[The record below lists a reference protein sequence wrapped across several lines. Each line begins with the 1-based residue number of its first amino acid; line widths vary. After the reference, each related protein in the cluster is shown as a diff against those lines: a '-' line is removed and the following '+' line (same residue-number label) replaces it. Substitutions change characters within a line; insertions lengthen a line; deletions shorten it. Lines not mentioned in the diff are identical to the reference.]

1 MEYTIQQLSNLA
13 GVSTRTLRWYDEVG
27 LLPPLRVGENGY
39 RIYGP
44 EEVDRLQLIL
54 FYRAMGMEL
63 RRIGEILDA
72 PNFDRL
78 AALRSHLSELEKQEA
93 KITLMIESVKE
104 TILSAERNEIMTDK
118 EKFKAF
124 KKGIVDENEA
134 QYGKE
139 AREKYGNGQVDAAN
153 ANIMGLKEHE
163 FTRWSELDKDI
174 LAKLEQAVTEGFS
187 PEGEV
192 GKELTALHLEWLS
205 FSIKGC
211 SPAQQKGIAQLYVCD
226 ERFTAYYDKKVPGC
240 AAFLTAAVSYWA
252 K

>member
-1 MEYTIQQLSNLA
+1 MS
-13 GVSTRTLRWYDEVG
+13 
-27 LLPPLRVGENGY
+27 
-39 RIYGP
+39 
-44 EEVDRLQLIL
+44 
-54 FYRAMGMEL
+54 
-63 RRIGEILDA
+63 
-72 PNFDRL
+72 
-78 AALRSHLSELEKQEA
+78 
-93 KITLMIESVKE
+93 
-104 TILSAERNEIMTDK
+104 DK

-139 AREKYGNGQVDAAN
+139 AREKYGDAQVDSAN

-163 FTRWSELDKDI
+163 FARWSELDKDI

-205 FSIKGC
+205 FTIKNC
-211 SPAQQKGIAQLYVCD
+211 SPAQQRGIAQLYVCD

-240 AAFLTAAVSYWA
+240 AAFLTAAVSHWA

>member
-27 LLPPLRVGENGY
+27 LLPPLRIGNNGY

-63 RRIGEILDA
+63 RRIREILDA

-78 AALRSHLSELEKQEA
+78 NALRAHLCALEEKEREL
-93 KITLMIESVKE
+93 TLMIDSVKE
-104 TILSAERNEIMTDK
+104 TILSAERNEIMSDK
-118 EKFKAF
+118 EKFKAI

-134 QYGKE
+134 AYGKE
-139 AREKYGNGQVDAAN
+139 AREKYGDEQVDTAN
-153 ANIMGLKEHE
+153 ANIMGLKDYE
-163 FTRWSELDKDI
+163 FERWSALDKEI
-174 LAKLEQAVTEGFS
+174 LTKLEQAVTEGSS
-187 PEGEV
+187 PESEV
-192 GKELTALHLEWLS
+192 GAELTKLHLEWLS
-205 FSIKGC
+205 FTIKGC
-211 SPAQQKGIAQLYVCD
+211 SPAQQRSIAQLYVCD
-226 ERFTAYYDKKVPGC
+226 ERFTAYYDKKIPGC
-240 AAFLTAAVSYWA
+240 AAFLTAAVSHWA

>member
-27 LLPPLRVGENGY
+27 LLPPLRIGENGY

-63 RRIGEILDA
+63 RRIREMLDA
-72 PNFDRL
+72 PDFDRL
-78 AALRSHLSELEKQEA
+78 DALRAHLKALEEKEREL
-93 KITLMIESVKE
+93 TLMIDSVKE
-104 TILSAERNEIMTDK
+104 TILSAERNEIMSDK
-118 EKFKAF
+118 EKFKAI

-134 QYGKE
+134 TYGKE
-139 AREKYGNGQVDAAN
+139 AREKYGDGQVDSAN
-153 ANIMGLKEHE
+153 VNIMGLKEHE
-163 FTRWSELDKDI
+163 FERWSALDKEI
-174 LAKLEQAVTEGFS
+174 LTKLEQAVTEGIS
-187 PEGEV
+187 PEGEA

-240 AAFLTAAVSYWA
+240 AAFLTAAVSHWA

>member
-13 GVSTRTLRWYDEVG
+13 GVSTRTLRWYDELG
-27 LLPPLRVGENGY
+27 LLPPLRVGDNGY

-63 RRIGEILDA
+63 RRIREMLDA
-72 PNFDRL
+72 PDFDRL
-78 AALRSHLSELEKQEA
+78 DALRAHLKALEEKEREL
-93 KITLMIESVKE
+93 TLMIDSVKE
-104 TILSAERNEIMTDK
+104 TILSAERNEIMSDK

-139 AREKYGNGQVDAAN
+139 AREKYGDAQVDSAN

-163 FTRWSELDKDI
+163 FARWSELDKDI

-240 AAFLTAAVSYWA
+240 AAFLTAAVSHWA

>member
-44 EEVDRLQLIL
+44 DQVDRLQLIL

-63 RRIGEILDA
+63 RRIREMLDA
-72 PNFDRL
+72 PDFDRL
-78 AALRSHLSELEKQEA
+78 DALRAHLKALEEKEREL
-93 KITLMIESVKE
+93 TLMIDSVKE
-104 TILSAERNEIMTDK
+104 TILSAERNEIMSDN

-124 KKGIVDENEA
+124 KKCLVDENEA

-139 AREKYGNGQVDAAN
+139 AREKYGDGQVDAAN
-153 ANIMGLKEHE
+153 ANIMGLKEYE
-163 FTRWSELDKDI
+163 FERWSALDREI
-174 LAKLEQAVTEGFS
+174 LSKLEQAVTGGLS
-187 PEGEV
+187 PECEA

-205 FSIKGC
+205 FTIKGC
-211 SPAQQKGIAQLYVCD
+211 SPAQQRGIAQLYVCD
-226 ERFTAYYDKKVPGC
+226 ERFTAYYDKKTPGC
-240 AAFLTAAVSYWA
+240 AAFLTAAVSHWA

>member
-44 EEVDRLQLIL
+44 DQVDRLQLIL

-63 RRIGEILDA
+63 RRIGELLDD

-78 AALRSHLSELEKQEA
+78 AALRAHLSELEKQEA

-139 AREKYGNGQVDAAN
+139 AREKYGDGQVDAAN

-163 FTRWSELDKDI
+163 FARWSELDKDI

-240 AAFLTAAVSYWA
+240 AAFLTAAVSHWA

>member
-104 TILSAERNEIMTDK
+104 TILSAEGMKSCPT
-118 EKFKAF
+118 
-124 KKGIVDENEA
+124 KKNS
-134 QYGKE
+134 KH
-139 AREKYGNGQVDAAN
+139 
-153 ANIMGLKEHE
+153 LK
-163 FTRWSELDKDI
+163 RAS
-174 LAKLEQAVTEGFS
+174 
-187 PEGEV
+187 
-192 GKELTALHLEWLS
+192 
-205 FSIKGC
+205 
-211 SPAQQKGIAQLYVCD
+211 
-226 ERFTAYYDKKVPGC
+226 
-240 AAFLTAAVSYWA
+240 
-252 K
+252 